1 MNVKEILVDLTLF
14 NSLINRAIY
23 NQCEIVL
30 FDESKP
36 EKFEAEIADLA
47 SRHADT
53 VTVYKSL
60 SGKTMFA
67 SDLHFNPYNVKVIA
81 NVHKEFEGKFT
92 DLLDD
97 KGFELVGKKY
107 YITNVRYTK
116 DLEEIKVFY
125 TEDIE
130 GGDDKSSYLDSFYH
144 WLNNNESTFK
154 SEDFTLDDLKDLW
167 NEMQQAEEEKEE
179 FKNQPEYGTDL
190 GILKA
195 IDEFSGDIESIYKDY
210 SGRGMYG
217 AKCFGIV
224 VPPYSGIEEELEKYD
239 VMGSRD
245 NMGRD
250 MIIYWPGKTFESLK
264 AKDEHRI
271 LDQFDDNDD
280 ESEANADEYA
290 LKPLIKDLED
300 KGYMVIDEGSH
311 QDITLY
317 VANSKEEFADDIFLA
332 LIFGNEE
339 LVDIVD
345 SNFQALYAGKYAE
358 VEEIAKKHEKKS
370 EASHNKIQKI
380 MKELEAKFDLHPG
393 AFHRETET
401 SVDVIGHCG
410 CHDTLMDS
418 NGRKMWG
425 YEFFN
430 PELTEILHNNGAW
443 SEIVNPEM
451 FTIYLNDEPEKS
463 DDETEAVRMESL
475 GSTEITPSTRFK
487 FVDNINLPESNEEHY
502 HIYVDVMNAYS
513 GENDS
518 FCVQELIDDTGLDIE
533 YYQKHLPKLIRL
545 GMIKVDNTSEADAG
559 DCYKIIKQPLDV
571 SATSFAQQMVFEA
584 LESSGGEA
592 CESEIKKVID
602 DKELWGYYQKSN
614 PGTLRRAREN
624 PDLIKNGLEELIK
637 DGYVALEGKSEA
649 SGKKYDFKTMKAV
662 LDGKT
667 RPMRIDNEASMIDI
681 WYDEQGEW
689 IWSEDATDEFFK
701 RRGKMPTEALHP
713 EQKGGQEIKLRKI
726 AEKYIDEVA
735 KHANTGIVQHAIL
748 DPNASDLNK
757 EQISSIR
764 KALVEVGNRNM
775 GNDRVRKEGKEGV
788 IAGSDIAEWASWLT
802 SDCMAFT
809 ADYLMESIGS
819 RNAKDTYA
827 FAKAK
832 LEDCLMDF
840 YRNEMNKS
848 NYEEIYAFWED
859 LIYGQKAF
867 GASESDDFFTVY
879 LMKEKTPEEMQSM
892 CKSVEEQ
899 FKTECAI
906 VDNSAFNVYK
916 LGNLKAN
923 EMAMDEVASF
933 IGQSEVLEMA

>member
-30 FDESKP
+30 FNEASP
-36 EKFEAEIADLA
+36 ENFEVEIADLA

-60 SGKTMFA
+60 DGKTMFA

-81 NVHKEFEGKFT
+81 NVHKDFKEKFY

-97 KGFELVGKKY
+97 KSFELNGKGCH
-107 YITNVRYTK
+107 ITDVRFNKDEEELRIEYTV
-116 DLEEIKVFY
+116 EEN
-125 TEDIE
+125 
-130 GGDDKSSYLDSFYH
+130 DKSSFIDSFYY
-144 WLNNNESTFK
+144 WLQNNRDSFK
-154 SEDFTLDDLKDLW
+154 SDDFQMSELENLW
-167 NEMQQAEEEKEE
+167 VEFNSAQEEQEE

-190 GILKA
+190 GLLKLLYEHA
-195 IDEFSGDIESIYKDY
+195 DDVQTIYKEY

-217 AKCFGIV
+217 KTCFGIIV
-224 VPPYSGIEEELEKYD
+224 EPYTDLETELEKYD
-239 VMGSRD
+239 VMGHTD

-250 MIIYWPGKTFESLK
+250 IIIYWPGKTYESLK
-264 AKDEHRI
+264 AKDTNGV
-271 LDQFDDNDD
+271 LSQFDSGDD
-280 ESEANADEYA
+280 EAEAKKACSAEYA
-290 LKPLIKDLED
+290 LKPLISELES
-300 KGYMVIDEGSH
+300 KGYTVLDEGSH

-358 VEEIAKKHEKKS
+358 IEEIAKKHEKK
-370 EASHNKIQKI
+370 
-380 MKELEAKFDLHPG
+380 
-393 AFHRETET
+393 
-401 SVDVIGHCG
+401 
-410 CHDTLMDS
+410 
-418 NGRKMWG
+418 
-425 YEFFN
+425 
-430 PELTEILHNNGAW
+430 
-443 SEIVNPEM
+443 
-451 FTIYLNDEPEKS
+451 
-463 DDETEAVRMESL
+463 DETEAVRMESL
-475 GSTEITPSTRFK
+475 
-487 FVDNINLPESNEEHY
+487 
-502 HIYVDVMNAYS
+502 
-513 GENDS
+513 
-518 FCVQELIDDTGLDIE
+518 
-533 YYQKHLPKLIRL
+533 
-545 GMIKVDNTSEADAG
+545 ADAG
-559 DCYKIIKQPLDV
+559 DCYKIIKQPIDV
-571 SATSFAQQMVFEA
+571 SATSFAEQMVFEA
-584 LESSGGEA
+584 LESAGGEA

-602 DKELWGYYQKSN
+602 DQSLWGYYQKSN

-637 DGYVALEGKSEA
+637 DGYVALSDGKS
-649 SGKKYDFKTMKAV
+649 
-662 LDGKT
+662 
-667 RPMRIDNEASMIDI
+667 
-681 WYDEQGEW
+681 
-689 IWSEDATDEFFK
+689 
-701 RRGKMPTEALHP
+701 EALHP

-748 DPNASDLNK
+748 DASASDLNK
-757 EQISSIR
+757 EQIASVK

-788 IAGSDIAEWASWLT
+788 IAGSDIAEWASWIT
-802 SDCMAFT
+802 SDCMALT
-809 ADYLMESIGS
+809 ADYLMESIGN
-819 RNAKDTYA
+819 RNAQETYT

-848 NYEEIYAFWED
+848 NYDEVYKFWED

-867 GASESDDFFTVY
+867 GASEGDDFFTVY
-879 LMKEKTPEEMQSM
+879 LMKEKTPEEIQSM

-916 LGNLKAN
+916 LGKLKGN
-923 EMAMDEVASF
+923 ESAKTEVASL